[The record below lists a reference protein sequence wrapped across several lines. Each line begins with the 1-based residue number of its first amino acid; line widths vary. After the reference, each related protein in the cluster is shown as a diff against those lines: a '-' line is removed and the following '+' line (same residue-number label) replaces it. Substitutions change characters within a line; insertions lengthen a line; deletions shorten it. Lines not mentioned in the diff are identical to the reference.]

1 MGYVLERL
9 IGAMTVQQKM
19 DVISVQQGAA
29 ETMSPNGNEEE
40 HGRKENAKSMDEV
53 NLFCSTHR

>member
-19 DVISVQQGAA
+19 DAISVQQGAA
-29 ETMSPNGNEEE
+29 EAISPNGNEEE

-53 NLFCSTHR
+53 VDSYSIHR

>member
-19 DVISVQQGAA
+19 DAINVQQGAA
-29 ETMSPNGNEEE
+29 EAMSPKGNEEE

-53 NLFCSTHR
+53 VISCSIH